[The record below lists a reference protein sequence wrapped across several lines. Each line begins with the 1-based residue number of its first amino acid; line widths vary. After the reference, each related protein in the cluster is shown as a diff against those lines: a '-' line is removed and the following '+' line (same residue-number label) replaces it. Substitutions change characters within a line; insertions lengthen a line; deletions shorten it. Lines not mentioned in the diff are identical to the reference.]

1 MMKSWPL
8 AMGVGALLSSGA
20 AMAQNPPPLGVQPP
34 APVPVSTQI
43 PQVEHNAA
51 AMPDEN
57 ARCMLRVVHAQ
68 PHEGG
73 VDPRL
78 STLRGKFERPPFT
91 QWKSFHQLSAQEQEL
106 KPGGSVEY
114 IIPGG
119 RKATVVYAEHAM
131 NARGRH
137 VVRGSLHLEGARSTS
152 RVMFSVDEGGTFTI
166 AGSKHEDG
174 ILIYSLSCKT
184 EK

>member
-1 MMKSWPL
+1 MKKNWTL
-8 AMGVGALLSSGA
+8 AMGVGALLSAGPA
-20 AMAQNPPPLGVQPP
+20 LAQNPPPLGAQPP
-34 APVPVSTQI
+34 QPVPVNMQV
-43 PQVEHNAA
+43 PQSAHAA
-51 AMPDEN
+51 GVLPDEN

-78 STLRGKFERPPFT
+78 ATLRGKFERPPFT

-106 KPGGSVEY
+106 RPGGSVEY
-114 IIPGG
+114 ILPGG
-119 RKATVVYAEHAM
+119 RHATVVYAEHAT

-166 AGSKHEDG
+166 AGAKHEDG